1 MLKFF
6 KKFFT
11 RRKEPSTTKH
21 VAKTPQ
27 LSEKEIATKRK
38 EPWVDVIK
46 FNVNKEN
53 IRYGFY
59 ELDWNEYFIMELKR
73 EEYGFDG
80 DPDEEIVSR
89 WFRDVCL
96 NAAAAE
102 GIDMTDR
109 SVGYLNVANFN
120 RSMGDK

>member
-59 ELDWNEYFIMELKR
+59 ELDWNEYFIMELK
-73 EEYGFDG
+73 EKNMDSTVIQMKKSFQDG
-80 DPDEEIVSR
+80 LETY
-89 WFRDVCL
+89 
-96 NAAAAE
+96 A
-102 GIDMTDR
+102 
-109 SVGYLNVANFN
+109 
-120 RSMGDK
+120 